1 MKQDTLDQLSV
12 ADIAL
17 AKAAAMMTHPFHD
30 EAGRHAYYA
39 MFHAAHALVVERDFK
54 PPKTHRGL
62 HQLFARATSTE
73 PHLQPL
79 VTQLGASYHLKWIAD
94 YGPAGAIVTAAEAQ
108 AAIADATRFIAT
120 IRAALAQ
127 PTAP

>member
-1 MKQDTLDQLSV
+1 MNQDALDQLAA

-17 AKAAAMMTHPFHD
+17 AKAAAMMTHPFYD

-39 MFHAAHALVVERDFK
+39 MFHAAHALIVERDFK

-73 PHLQPL
+73 PALQPL
-79 VTQLGASYHLKWIAD
+79 VAELGKSYRFKWVAD
-94 YGPAGAIVTAAEAQ
+94 YGPAGSTITTAEAQ
-108 AAIADATRFIAT
+108 HAIGDATRFIAT
-120 IRAALAQ
+120 IRTALA
-127 PTAP
+127 APRTP